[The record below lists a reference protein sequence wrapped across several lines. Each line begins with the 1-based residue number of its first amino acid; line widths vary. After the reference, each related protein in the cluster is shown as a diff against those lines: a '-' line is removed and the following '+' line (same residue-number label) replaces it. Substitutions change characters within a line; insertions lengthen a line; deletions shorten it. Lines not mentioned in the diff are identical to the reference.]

1 MRNILWLMLAAGGA
15 YVAYVVYT
23 NRKTQAK
30 QPRYTAKQILP
41 NGSRMSGRVAKT
53 TTGRPP
59 GFGAESSAFIPKLWA
74 EVILP
79 SSQKS
84 WVEVQEA

>member
-15 YVAYVVYT
+15 YVAYVVYQ
-23 NRKTQAK
+23 NRTQQKQVRYSAK
-30 QPRYTAKQILP
+30 QVLP

>member
-15 YVAYVVYT
+15 YVAYTIYT
-23 NRKTQAK
+23 NRQAKK
-30 QPRYTAKQILP
+30 QPRYIAKQVLP